1 MGQRANS
8 GRHASLDDKKER
20 AAGRKQ
26 NDPATKAITERD
38 EVAPVAGAF
47 GRQGRANRRG
57 GVGSFAATGDTS
69 GGRGGRISVG
79 TSKRPARKR
88 KG

>member
-8 GRHASLDDKKER
+8 GRRASLDDKKER

-26 NDPATKAITERD
+26 NNPATKAITDRD
-38 EVAPVAGAF
+38 EAPPIAGAF

-57 GVGSFAATGDTS
+57 GVGSFATTGDTS
-69 GGRGGRISVG
+69 GGRGGPISVG

>member
-1 MGQRANS
+1 MGQGANS

-26 NDPATKAITERD
+26 NNPAVEAITGRE
-38 EVAPVAGAF
+38 EAPPVAGAF
-47 GRQGRANRRG
+47 GGQGVANRRG
-57 GVGSFAATGDTS
+57 SVSFVAGDTS
-69 GGRGGRISVG
+69 GGTGGPISKG
-79 TSKRPARKR
+79 KSTRPARKR

>member
-8 GRHASLDDKKER
+8 GRRASLDDKKER

-26 NDPATKAITERD
+26 NNPTTQAITNRD
-38 EVAPVAGAF
+38 QAPPVAGAF
-47 GRQGRANRRG
+47 GGPGRANRRG
-57 GVGSFAATGDTS
+57 GVASFVTGDAS
-69 GGRGGRISVG
+69 GGRGGPISVG
-79 TSKRPARKR
+79 KSTRPARKR

>member
-47 GRQGRANRRG
+47 GRQGQANRRG
-57 GVGSFAATGDTS
+57 GVASFVAGDTS
-69 GGRGGRISVG
+69 GGKGGRISVG

>member
-8 GRHASLDDKKER
+8 GRHASLDNKKER

-26 NDPATKAITERD
+26 NDPATQAITERD
-38 EVAPVAGAF
+38 EAPPVAGAF
-47 GRQGRANRRG
+47 GGQGRANRRG
-57 GVGSFAATGDTS
+57 
-69 GGRGGRISVG
+69 
-79 TSKRPARKR
+79 PARKR

>member
-20 AAGRKQ
+20 ARGRKQ
-26 NDPATKAITERD
+26 NDPATKAIAERD
-38 EVAPVAGAF
+38 EAPPVSGAF

-57 GVGSFAATGDTS
+57 GVASFATGDTS
-69 GGRGGRISVG
+69 GGKGGPISVG
-79 TSKRPARKR
+79 KSTRPARKR
-88 KG
+88 RG